1 MMGSDGDDREWILF
15 LGEGDCNTLR
25 VWVVEGEGI
34 LLKKRKISLKVCLL
48 KKIVI
53 TL

>member
-1 MMGSDGDDREWILF
+1 MMGDDEGWKSF
-15 LGEGDCNTLR
+15 YEMGDCNTLR

>member
-1 MMGSDGDDREWILF
+1 M
-15 LGEGDCNTLR
+15 GDCNTLR